1 MKQKTIDVVNKI
13 KDFLYVKLDALSN
26 SNPQIAFLK
35 PFAIRYIDNKMNF
48 FDKLLL
54 NFADENGMIDFKEIL
69 NEMLENIINS
79 EKLQWDLGIAE
90 KLEIEHRKLKVDIP
104 FLNKQLI
111 FTEEDI
117 KELTSIM

>member
-1 MKQKTIDVVNKI
+1 MKQKTIEVANKI

-90 KLEIEHRKLKVDIP
+90 KLEIEHGKLKVDIP

-111 FTEEDI
+111 FTEDDI
-117 KELTSIM
+117 KELTNIM